1 MKTIRRSLGAFTF
14 AAMIAASLV
23 LMPAEAH
30 AGGRKTGD
38 FCGSLAEAITTVQ
51 QLPDGPLKDLLL
63 GYLESTYKTYCG
75 E

>member
-30 AGGRKTGD
+30 AGDRKTGD
-38 FCGSLAEAITTVQ
+38 FCGSLAQTIAAVQ
-51 QLPDGPLKDLLL
+51 QLPDSPIKDLLL
-63 GYLESTYKTYCG
+63 GYLENAYASYCG